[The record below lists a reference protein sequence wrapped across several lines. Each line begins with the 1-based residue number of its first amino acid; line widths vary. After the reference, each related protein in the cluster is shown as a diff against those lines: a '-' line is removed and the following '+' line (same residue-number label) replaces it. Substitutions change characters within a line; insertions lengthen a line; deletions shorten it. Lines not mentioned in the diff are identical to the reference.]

1 MRHKHTSFFLNSLTI
16 GILLIFTLVTPGKAQ
31 FVDLGQDPC
40 STRWR
45 QIKTDNFQI
54 IYPDFFEDNAQ
65 YLANIYEKLYAHANT
80 LGIKPKRMSM
90 IVRANGGVSNGNA
103 GWAPK
108 KSELYTAPPQ
118 DVSDAWLEHLCIHEF
133 RHVVQYDK
141 VNQGFTKALYY
152 IFGEQITMAVI
163 GVYVPMWFLEGD
175 ATVFETSVGKS
186 GRGRSPEFLN
196 EMKAQITE
204 KGIYTYYKAVLGSY
218 KDFVPNHYALGY
230 YMVGNSRVHYGPGIW
245 QDALS
250 RVGKRPY
257 GITPFARSLK
267 LTMNE
272 KRDSIW
278 SSRHFQSLFVNP
290 DSVKQAN
297 THCDAKRTL
306 YRDNFSELQQIWKQE
321 SDQVP
326 HSFDTITT
334 ANKIYNH
341 CLQGRIGSR
350 RSLGHPTPG
359 QRRDHH
365 PNGNHV

>member
-133 RHVVQYDK
+133 RHIVQYDK

-186 GRGRSPEFLN
+186 GL
-196 EMKAQITE
+196 
-204 KGIYTYYKAVLGSY
+204 
-218 KDFVPNHYALGY
+218 
-230 YMVGNSRVHYGPGIW
+230 
-245 QDALS
+245 
-250 RVGKRPY
+250 
-257 GITPFARSLK
+257 
-267 LTMNE
+267 
-272 KRDSIW
+272 
-278 SSRHFQSLFVNP
+278 
-290 DSVKQAN
+290 
-297 THCDAKRTL
+297 
-306 YRDNFSELQQIWKQE
+306 
-321 SDQVP
+321 
-326 HSFDTITT
+326 
-334 ANKIYNH
+334 
-341 CLQGRIGSR
+341 
-350 RSLGHPTPG
+350 
-359 QRRDHH
+359 
-365 PNGNHV
+365 